1 LILASIII
9 PVFNDEG
16 GLQVTLE
23 SIKQNI
29 GNRKDIE
36 IIVCNDGGGKHI
48 SEIAASY
55 GVREVRLESNKGSY
69 SARNRGIEA
78 SSGEIL
84 VFLDADQQITKNW
97 LDEGVASLNNAD
109 YAGGQIKVAL
119 HGEPSIWELFDHKT
133 AFPVK
138 EFLQTVHFAPT
149 GNLFV
154 QKKLI
159 EKVGYFNESLRSGG
173 DRDFGIRVFNQ
184 GFKQVYA
191 SGAVTIHPARGRR
204 EQFIKLKRIAR
215 GYAELTLLVQ
225 NKSRPLFI
233 LHTLRKFIQVPVET
247 LWWFLRYPFFDYWR
261 QDKITFHFIVLRKIR
276 KSAYFWYTMTRA
288 TEIIFLQTHKSL
300 RKQK

>member
-9 PVFNDEG
+9 PVFSDED

-36 IIVCNDGGGKHI
+36 IIVCNDGGGRHI

-55 GVREVRLESNKGSY
+55 GAREVRLESNKGSY

-78 SSGEIL
+78 SSGDIL

-97 LDEGVASLNNAD
+97 LDEGIASLNDAD

-119 HGEPSIWELFDHKT
+119 PGEPSIWDLFDHKT
-133 AFPVK
+133 AFPVE

-149 GNLFV
+149 GNLFI
-154 QKKLI
+154 KKFLI
-159 EKVGYFNESLRSGG
+159 KNVGSFNESLRSGG

-191 SGAVTIHPARGRR
+191 SKAVTIHPARGRM

-215 GYAELTLLVQ
+215 GYAELSLLVQ
-225 NKSRPLFI
+225 NKNRPLFI
-233 LHTLRKFIQVPVET
+233 LHTLRKLIQVPVEM
-247 LWWFLRYPFFDYWR
+247 LWRFLRYAFFDYWR
-261 QDKITFHFIVLRKIR
+261 EDKITFHFIVLRKIR
-276 KSAYFWYTMTRA
+276 KLVYFWYTMTRA
-288 TEIIFLQTHKSL
+288 LKIIFL
-300 RKQK
+300 